1 MSANDENKDIM
12 MTKMTRMTIAN
23 HENYDD
29 VEGWISFECFFCKI
43 SFAEQNKTSGQAVIT
58 H

>member
-1 MSANDENKDIM
+1 MSAHDENKDIM
-12 MTKMTRMTIAN
+12 MTRMTKQTIAN
-23 HENYDD
+23 NENY
-29 VEGWISFECFFCKI
+29 VEEWISFECFFCKI